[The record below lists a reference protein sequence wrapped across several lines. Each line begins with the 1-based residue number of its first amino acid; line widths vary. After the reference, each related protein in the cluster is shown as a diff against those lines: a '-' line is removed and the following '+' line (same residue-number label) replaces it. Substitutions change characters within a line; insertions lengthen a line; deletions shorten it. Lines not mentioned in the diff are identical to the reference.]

1 MLVAATGTKIMGQGI
16 GLFLIKIG
24 ETIVTTDFFI
34 VDGEW
39 PYTIVGL
46 SLLEKLN
53 TVIDL
58 ASKTLTFSSEPN
70 QTDEIDFSLFAST
83 VGKKQSVEIIT
94 PICTLTNQQ
103 LEDADDAR
111 TFVMNLLEGLDIT
124 DDDQPPSPTPSEEE
138 ALLASPDGSTP
149 APTFP
154 TNPADAKGETDGDVV
169 AGVPADAEG
178 DAAADAAVDAADAAV
193 DAAEDAAR
201 DAAPDYSEEEVQ
213 TVTPTPS
220 KPETSG
226 APSTSGTTTTTTSDE
241 NQTHNVNS
249 I

>member
-124 DDDQPPSPTPSEEE
+124 DDQPPSPTPSEEE